1 MSILLVTEDL
11 FFSYLI
17 KNASHVLLDSLS
29 LAKTRVKFS
38 STTPT
43 MQVNMRHIMHAAR
56 FLENS
61 FVYLIYLCLNIL
73 LFLPIFRADTVETIA
88 Q

>member
-17 KNASHVLLDSLS
+17 KKASHVLLDSLS

-38 STTPT
+38 TTPI